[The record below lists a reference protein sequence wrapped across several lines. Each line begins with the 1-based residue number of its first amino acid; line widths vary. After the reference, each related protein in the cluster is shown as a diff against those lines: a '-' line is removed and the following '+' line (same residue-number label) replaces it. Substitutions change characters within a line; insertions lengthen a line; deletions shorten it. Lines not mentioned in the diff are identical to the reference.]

1 MASIGTVV
9 GKSLPIWRI
18 VYTAAQKE
26 EVLTENDTPEE
37 ARRKIEH
44 NKEISEARAKLP
56 SIVGGTALATA
67 AVARNISTK
76 FSRIGLRGQDIKDQN
91 SIEDKL
97 WNYTMGTGTAFTGG
111 FALGGLSGAIGA
123 ASVAVLSSALNELVS
138 ISVEN
143 AQYSYNKAYDL
154 DVSGLG
160 RERQGSMA
168 YNYSR
173 RGAF

>member
-9 GKSLPIWRI
+9 GKSLPLLRI
-18 VYTAAQKE
+18 VYTASQKE

-44 NKEISEARAKLP
+44 NKEIHEARTKLP
-56 SIVGGTALATA
+56 SVVGGTALATA
-67 AVARNISTK
+67 SAARNISTK
-76 FSRIGLRGQDIKDQN
+76 VSRIGLRGQDIKDQN

-97 WNYTMGTGTAFTGG
+97 WNYTMGTATAFTGG
-111 FALGGLSGAIGA
+111 LALGGLSGAIGI
-123 ASVAVLSSALNELVS
+123 ASIAMISSALNEVVS
-138 ISVEN
+138 ISVAN
-143 AQYSYNKAYDL
+143 TQYSYNKAYDL